1 MSDENGDS
9 TDNGKPPDNGV
20 EDNSELGH
28 LPLRK
33 RKELARIVDIVRDEF
48 EKKLKTAT
56 SPPRRGG
63 KLLKIL
69 LFGSTARGDWVE
81 DPKGGYYSDYDILLI
96 VNEDVLTDVEFFLPV
111 EAAIADDPGIRTDV
125 TIIVH
130 TLNQVNEDLRD
141 GDYFFADIYH
151 QHIPLWE
158 LIETKSQ
165 GHRKYNLHKPG
176 KADPVRAHEIAKGY
190 FDLWKEAAEQNL
202 EISKDAFKKGWLRK
216 SAFELHQAA
225 ESAYG
230 VFLLTHTFYMPKMH
244 RLAVF
249 AQMVEERDNRFME
262 IWPQRKPYKGYFRKL
277 ADAYIM
283 ARYKQATY
291 YVTKEQIEWL
301 IGRVEMLVEL
311 AVKAAQEQLERLKA
325 EADAEQAKRD
335 KGDSDK
341 KK

>member
-1 MSDENGDS
+1 MNQRSRDRWAPLPPPALFNMPSICKILSESSGLTGLPVACKVWKVYWGDPARGQNTDTPSGHSKRTREQALSDENGNS
-9 TDNGKPPDNGV
+9 TDTGKPPDNGV

-141 GDYFFADIYH
+141 GD
-151 QHIPLWE
+151 
-158 LIETKSQ
+158 
-165 GHRKYNLHKPG
+165 
-176 KADPVRAHEIAKGY
+176 
-190 FDLWKEAAEQNL
+190 
-202 EISKDAFKKGWLRK
+202 
-216 SAFELHQAA
+216 
-225 ESAYG
+225 
-230 VFLLTHTFYMPKMH
+230 
-244 RLAVF
+244 
-249 AQMVEERDNRFME
+249 
-262 IWPQRKPYKGYFRKL
+262 
-277 ADAYIM
+277 
-283 ARYKQATY
+283 
-291 YVTKEQIEWL
+291 
-301 IGRVEMLVEL
+301 
-311 AVKAAQEQLERLKA
+311 
-325 EADAEQAKRD
+325 
-335 KGDSDK
+335 
-341 KK
+341 